1 MGRAAGRGHLLK
13 TSRVATQPSSK
24 RNASALV
31 VSFLL
36 QYPVL
41 HHQSATIHAAFPVV
55 PSSSSSSSDAHDSSL
70 PSDSSSNACAAA
82 AHPTPPLA
90 WTFLLLVGPPPTPPV
105 YGPRDN
111 ASNAAGAAAR
121 TASRRVPLGVVTVA
135 GTYPGSDTPSTR
147 TCARA
152 TYHNPSD
159 ACRAC
164 RPASSTATIPPTH
177 SAGVGSGNRCGVS
190 EGATSNSGDDHN
202 HVPRDSP
209 VRQSC
214 AAAPGGSL
222 YPPGVNPPEK
232 GRRGRRG
239 PEHPPPSPSSA
250 PSGRLLGESPTCTRI
265 RAGANVGFPRWKYAR
280 NGAIHTA
287 CTTANGAFSRNTT

>member
-1 MGRAAGRGHLLK
+1 MGCAEGRGHLLK
-13 TSRVATQPSSK
+13 KSRDA
-24 RNASALV
+24 ALV
-31 VSFLL
+31 QTKRFCSRSLLSFTVSVL
-36 QYPVL
+36 QC
-41 HHQSATIHAAFPVV
+41 QSPTVHAAFPVV

-70 PSDSSSNACAAA
+70 PSDSSSNARGRRPP
-82 AHPTPPLA
+82 HPPLA
-90 WTFLLLVGPPPTPPV
+90 WTFLLLVGPPPTPPG

-111 ASNAAGAAAR
+111 ASYAAGSAAR
-121 TASRRVPLGVVTVA
+121 TASRRVPLAVVTVA

-159 ACRAC
+159 VCRAC

-239 PEHPPPSPSSA
+239 PEHPPLSPSSA
-250 PSGRLLGESPTCTRI
+250 PSGRLLGESPTCTRM